1 MESLMVRIYKPIF
14 GTGKDLILDTGFC
27 VSKCIIRLE
36 AKGVYIEDLNNKRRY
51 FPKGVHID
59 LIYTHFQDKEVDY
72 VGMIEA
78 RTQDNRPFQIFFM
91 KEPYYVM
98 NIMTSWIKL
107 DELKGKKTRRD
118 FIDRSVTKETNIF
131 TYKNILGIHFCM
143 INNKRDYN
151 YGF

>member
-1 MESLMVRIYKPIF
+1 
-14 GTGKDLILDTGFC
+14 
-27 VSKCIIRLE
+27 
-36 AKGVYIEDLNNKRRY
+36 
-51 FPKGVHID
+51 
-59 LIYTHFQDKEVDY
+59 
-72 VGMIEA
+72 
-78 RTQDNRPFQIFFM
+78 M

-131 TYKNILGIHFCM
+131 TYKNTLGLHFCM
-143 INNKRDYN
+143 INNKSDYN